1 MSRKPGAGGAARRPR
16 AYHHGD
22 LRAALIRCGRVLLER
37 QGAAGMS
44 LRAAARQA
52 GVSQTA
58 PAHHFRNKE
67 GLLAAIAA
75 EGFRELAQERLNA
88 IRTRAAPL
96 EVLRRVM
103 RAHTDFVERNPRL
116 FHLMLGNELLRRGA
130 HPELNEAATTS
141 YDLLR
146 HVVRECLAQRGVDV
160 AREPGVTRAIWMMM
174 HGLATAVADRQS
186 FPASASAVP
195 VSQLVEVM
203 LGLLSGGLVAAAS
216 VRPGRGRAGVS
227 AGSIV
232 RT

>member
-1 MSRKPGAGGAARRPR
+1 
-16 AYHHGD
+16 
-22 LRAALIRCGRVLLER
+22 LIRCGRVLLEQ

-44 LRAAARQA
+44 LRAASRQA

-67 GLLAAIAA
+67 GLLAAIAT
-75 EGFRELAQERLNA
+75 EGFRELAEARLKA

-96 EVLRRVM
+96 EVLRRVL
-103 RAHTDFVERNPRL
+103 RAQTEFVERNPRL
-116 FHLMLGNELLRRGA
+116 FHLMFGNELLRRGT

-146 HVVRECLAQRGVDV
+146 HVVRECLAQQAVNL

-186 FPASASAVP
+186 FPASAHGVP
-195 VSQLVEVM
+195 VSQLVDVM
-203 LGLLSGGLVAAAS
+203 LGLLSGGLVAAAG
-216 VRPGRGRAGVS
+216 VRFGRGRASLS
-227 AGSIV
+227 AESMV
-232 RT
+232 TA